1 MKNNCLFTPLPQ
13 PLSFSPRCNL
23 FLVLNICIDYQCIH
37 KHVQVYIVH
46 ETHGLCGTMLHTLL
60 CILLFHLV
68 YLGSSL
74 FNRYPA
80 GEYLFPIFFYLNS
93 SAIIIPY
100 RCHFTLKADISMGW
114 VFRSGIT
121 KSRSI
126 SAFNFG
132 RYCQIALTQSVPIC
146 ILPANVHECFPLVKY
161 LLSNTLIFVILAFPS
176 FVLHLS
182 YCEWGLTSFPMIK
195 NRL

>member
-74 FNRYPA
+74 FHRYPA

-100 RCHFTLKADISMGW
+100 RCHFTWK
-114 VFRSGIT
+114 
-121 KSRSI
+121 
-126 SAFNFG
+126 
-132 RYCQIALTQSVPIC
+132 QIYLWGEFLEVA
-146 ILPANVHECFPLVKY
+146 
-161 LLSNTLIFVILAFPS
+161 LLSQGVSLLLILVDIAKLLSHRVFQFAFCQPM
-176 FVLHLS
+176 FTNV
-182 YCEWGLTSFPMIK
+182 FP
-195 NRL
+195 